1 MSAENAVN
9 SNTHNVLDD
18 IKNSTSTANNN
29 NKRIPNEKS
38 KFYIRSKLKEI
49 RDADGFKD
57 YFPLDQYDYF
67 VETLPSHA
75 SLGKFFEFSNIPS
88 KLISNARQTIL
99 KSKPSA
105 TQKQLQKH
113 LTHRFYGNTELY
125 DRDLSFVLNQC
136 LRSGSDCFDNAKKF
150 LIEEG
155 YNIVKNEFY

>member
-1 MSAENAVN
+1 MTNPEKFSTNN
-9 SNTHNVLDD
+9 SLSITNQELYKQ
-18 IKNSTSTANNN
+18 INSKSFIA
-29 NKRIPNEKS
+29 KR
-38 KFYIRSKLKEI
+38 LKEI
-49 RDADGFKD
+49 RDADGFED

-67 VETLPSHA
+67 VESLPSHA

-88 KLISNARQTIL
+88 KLISNARQSIL